1 MRGSES
7 VLGLLE
13 NEEVRVM
20 AIWTATRIGVLA
32 VLIMLFSRCGAEAT
46 EPGAGLQKLQVS
58 SNGRFLVQED
68 GSPFFWLNDTAWFL
82 PKVSNADVSFYLAD
96 RAQKRFTSVMITC
109 MYHSDVLY
117 HGEGPFLNDNTDTP
131 NATFWEHID
140 FILSEAEH
148 YGLYVAVT
156 VMCAEDYQ
164 ALIGNDLDKAAR
176 LGYWL
181 GSRYRPSVI
190 PMKVFGHVVYV

>member
-7 VLGLLE
+7 VVRWVE
-13 NEEVRVM
+13 HEAVRVR
-20 AIWTATRIGVLA
+20 AIGTATRIGLHA
-32 VLIMLFSRCGAEAT
+32 VLILLLSWGGAGTAAS
-46 EPGAGLQKLQVS
+46 GAGLQKLQVS
-58 SNGRFLVQED
+58 SNKRFLVQED
-68 GSPFFWLNDTAWFL
+68 GSPFFWLNDSAWFL

-117 HGEGPFLNDNTDTP
+117 HGEGPFLNENTDTP

-148 YGLYVAVT
+148 YGLYVAIT
-156 VMCAEDYQ
+156 VMWAEDY
-164 ALIGNDLDKAAR
+164 
-176 LGYWL
+176 
-181 GSRYRPSVI
+181 
-190 PMKVFGHVVYV
+190 